1 MSDTTGPMVGRS
13 QELGR
18 LGSLLDDACA
28 GNGRFGIC
36 TEVHGFPRGGWAPQ
50 TSSATWVCH
59 VTHRPSTGRSLDNV
73 RGVEEKVGSREEVD
87 GLLVERFGQD
97 GDYIR
102 HLTIRESRAH
112 KDRHES
118 ERPIP
123 VFRSLGMA
131 AEVMA
136 TTEFATCEADPLYLR

>member
-1 MSDTTGPMVGRS
+1 
-13 QELGR
+13 
-18 LGSLLDDACA
+18 
-28 GNGRFGIC
+28 
-36 TEVHGFPRGGWAPQ
+36 
-50 TSSATWVCH
+50 
-59 VTHRPSTGRSLDNV
+59 VTDNV
-73 RGVEEKVGSREEVD
+73 RLHVES
-87 GLLVERFGQD
+87 FGQD
-97 GDYIR
+97 GDYVR